1 MPQKFKNKN
10 KNIAGILIRQQM
22 HLIEKILLFI
32 TTAPRTNPK
41 CKQSRRRKTQKIAI
55 VTI

>member
-22 HLIEKILLFI
+22 HLIEKILLFT